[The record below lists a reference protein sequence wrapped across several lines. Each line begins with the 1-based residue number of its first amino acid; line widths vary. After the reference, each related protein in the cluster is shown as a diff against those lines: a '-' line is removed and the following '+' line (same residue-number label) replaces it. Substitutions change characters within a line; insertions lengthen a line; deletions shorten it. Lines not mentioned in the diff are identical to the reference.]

1 MFAWPE
7 SPRGRVSRL
16 AQNSSVS
23 RAGTSAFRHRD
34 FALFWVSLVTEALA
48 LQMAI
53 VAIGWQVYSVRENP
67 LDLGLVGLAE
77 FLPLLLLALPA
88 GHLAD
93 RVPRRNLL
101 TVMVSLNIVVL
112 GGLLA
117 ITIADTGRVWPFFAL
132 AFVQGIGS
140 AIGAPAGRALTPSL
154 VPQEILVSALAQ
166 RSIAFQGSAVV
177 GPAIGGILFAIR
189 AELVYVVAIGLSL
202 VALGCV
208 LALRSGR
215 VPAAADGVVGLDE
228 VLAGVRLIRRTSVLL
243 GAISLDL
250 FAVLLGGAVALLPI
264 FAKDILEVGPT
275 GLGFLRAA
283 PAVGSL
289 LAALAIARYPIR
301 RRAGPKLFIV
311 VAGFGVCMV
320 AFGLSRQMWL
330 SMLALALGAAFDTVS
345 VVLRST
351 ILPLLTP
358 DELRG
363 RVTAVEMVFISAS
376 NELGAFESGVAAAL
390 IGAVPAVVLGGA
402 ATVVVAGVWWKLFP
416 SLARV
421 DRLDELRP
429 VALEA

>member
-1 MFAWPE
+1 M
-7 SPRGRVSRL
+7 ST
-16 AQNSSVS
+16 
-23 RAGTSAFRHRD
+23 AGGSAFRHRD

-48 LQMAI
+48 LQMAV
-53 VAIGWQVYSVRENP
+53 VAIGWQVYTTSGRA
-67 LDLGLVGLAE
+67 LDLGLLGLAE

-88 GHLAD
+88 GQLAD
-93 RVPRRNLL
+93 RLPRRNLL
-101 TVMVSLNIVVL
+101 TVMALSNVL
-112 GGLLA
+112 VLAGLLA
-117 ITIADTGRVWPFFAL
+117 VTVADTGHLWPFFAL
-132 AFVQGIGS
+132 AFVQGVGS

-166 RSIAFQGSAVV
+166 RSIAFQGSAVL
-177 GPAIGGILFAIR
+177 GPALGGILLWVNP
-189 AELVYVVAIGLSL
+189 ELVYAVGIAFSIVGL
-202 VALGCV
+202 VCIRAMRAG
-208 LALRSGR
+208 RS
-215 VPAAADGVVGLDE
+215 PAGTVTAGLDE
-228 VLAGVRLIRRTSVLL
+228 VLAGVRLIRRTNVLL

-264 FAKDILEVGPT
+264 FAKDILEVGPV

-289 LAALAIARYPIR
+289 ICALIISRYPIQ
-301 RRAGPKLFIV
+301 RRAGPLLLFV

-320 AFGLSRQMWL
+320 AFGLSRTMWL
-330 SMLALALGAAFDTVS
+330 SMLALALGSAFDTVS

-351 ILPLLTP
+351 ILPLVTP

-390 IGAVPAVVLGGA
+390 IGAVPAVVLGGI
-402 ATVVVAGVWWKLFP
+402 ATVIVAGAWWKLFP
-416 SLARV
+416 ALARV

-429 VALEA
+429 VSVSPS

>member
-1 MFAWPE
+1 
-7 SPRGRVSRL
+7 L
-16 AQNSSVS
+16 S
-23 RAGTSAFRHRD
+23 RAGGSAFRHRD

-48 LQMAI
+48 LQMAV

-101 TVMVSLNIVVL
+101 TVMASMNVAVL
-112 GGLLA
+112 AGLLV
-117 ITIADTGRVWPFFAL
+117 ITIRDTGHVWPFFAL
-132 AFVQGIGS
+132 AFVQGVGS

-189 AELVYVVAIGLSL
+189 PELVYIVAIGLAL
-202 VALGCV
+202 VGLGCV

-215 VPAAADGVVGLDE
+215 APAAENVVGLDE
-228 VLAGVRLIRRTSVLL
+228 VLAGVRLIRRTNVLL

-289 LAALAIARYPIR
+289 VSALLITQYPIR
-301 RRAGPKLFIV
+301 RRAGPTLFVV
-311 VAGFGVCMV
+311 VAGFGACMV
-320 AFGLSRQMWL
+320 VFGLSRQMWL
-330 SMLALALGAAFDTVS
+330 SMLALAVGAAFDTVS

-351 ILPLLTP
+351 ILPLVTP

-390 IGAVPAVVLGGA
+390 VGAVPAVVLGGA
-402 ATVVVAGVWWKLFP
+402 ATVVVAAVWWKLFP
-416 SLARV
+416 SLAQV

-429 VALEA
+429 VSVAPS

>member
-1 MFAWPE
+1 MT
-7 SPRGRVSRL
+7 G
-16 AQNSSVS
+16 
-23 RAGTSAFRHRD
+23 SAFRHRD

-48 LQMAI
+48 LQMAV
-53 VAIGWQVYSVRENP
+53 VAIGWQVYSISGSA
-67 LDLGLVGLAE
+67 LDLGLLGLAE

-88 GHLAD
+88 GQLAD
-93 RVPRRNLL
+93 RIPRRRLL
-101 TVMVSLNIVVL
+101 TVMGASNAVVL
-112 GGLLA
+112 SGLLA
-117 ITIADTGRVWPFFAL
+117 VTIADVGRVWPFFVL

-177 GPAIGGILFAIR
+177 GPAIGGILFAIQP
-189 AELVYVVAIGLSL
+189 ELVYVVAIGLAL
-202 VALGCV
+202 FGLGCI
-208 LALRSGR
+208 LAMRSGR
-215 VPAAADGVVGLDE
+215 VPAAEGVVGLDE

-264 FAKDILEVGPT
+264 FAKDILDVGPT

-289 LAALAIARYPIR
+289 VSALVITRYPIQ
-301 RRAGPKLFIV
+301 RRAGRKLFVV
-311 VAGFGVCMV
+311 VAGFGFCMV
-320 AFGLSRQMWL
+320 AFGLSRTMWL

-390 IGAVPAVVLGGA
+390 IGAVPAVVIGGV

-416 SLARV
+416 ALARV

-429 VALEA
+429 VALEPG

>member
-1 MFAWPE
+1 
-7 SPRGRVSRL
+7 VS
-16 AQNSSVS
+16 S
-23 RAGTSAFRHRD
+23 AGLTAFRHRD
-34 FALFWVSLVTEALA
+34 FTLFWSSLVTEALA
-48 LQMAI
+48 LQMAF
-53 VAIGWQVYSVRENP
+53 VAIGWQVYAVRQNP

-77 FLPLLLLALPA
+77 FLPLPLLALPA

-93 RVPRRNLL
+93 RLPRRRLLVVMLLLNL
-101 TVMVSLNIVVL
+101 VVL
-112 GGLLA
+112 SGLLA
-117 ITIADTGRVWPFFAL
+117 VTVAGASKVWPFFVL
-132 AFVQGIGS
+132 AFMQGVGS
-140 AIGAPAGRALTPSL
+140 AIGAPAGRSLTPSL
-154 VPQEILVSALAQ
+154 VPEEILVSALAQ

-177 GPAIGGILFAIR
+177 GPAIGGILFAIQP
-189 AELVYVVAIGLSL
+189 ELVYVVALVLAL

-208 LALRSGR
+208 LAMRSGR
-215 VPAAADGVVGLDE
+215 LPVSDGAAGIGE

-250 FAVLLGGAVALLPI
+250 FAVLLGGAVALLPV
-264 FAKDILEVGPT
+264 FARDILEVGPT

-289 LAALAIARYPIR
+289 LCAAFIARYPIQR
-301 RRAGPKLFIV
+301 QAGPKLFVV

-320 AFGLSRQMWL
+320 VFGLSRTMWL

-351 ILPLLTP
+351 ILPLVTP

-390 IGAVPAVVLGGA
+390 IGAVPAVVLGGV
-402 ATVVVAGVWWKLFP
+402 ATIVVAGAWWKLFP
-416 SLARV
+416 SLADV

-429 VALEA
+429 VSVSQS

>member
-1 MFAWPE
+1 MRMSGGA
-7 SPRGRVSRL
+7 GR
-16 AQNSSVS
+16 
-23 RAGTSAFRHRD
+23 SAFRHRD
-34 FALFWVSLVTEALA
+34 FAFYWVALVTEALA

-101 TVMVSLNIVVL
+101 AVMASLNVVVL

-117 ITIADTGRVWPFFAL
+117 ITVADTGRVWPFFAL
-132 AFVQGIGS
+132 AFVQGTGS

-154 VPQEILVSALAQ
+154 VPQEILVSALAH

-177 GPAIGGILFAIR
+177 GPAMGGILFAVQP
-189 AELVYVVAIGLSL
+189 ELVYIVAIGLSL

-215 VPAAADGVVGLDE
+215 VPAADSIVGLDE
-228 VLAGVRLIRRTSVLL
+228 VLAGVRLIRRTNILL

-289 LAALAIARYPIR
+289 VAAAAIARYPIR
-301 RRAGPKLFIV
+301 RRAGPKLFVV

-330 SMLALALGAAFDTVS
+330 SMLALSLGAAFDTVS

-351 ILPLLTP
+351 ILPLVTP

-390 IGAVPAVVLGGA
+390 IGAVPAVVLGGI
-402 ATVVVAGVWWKLFP
+402 ATVGVAAIWWKLFP
-416 SLARV
+416 ALARV

-429 VALEA
+429 VSVAPS